1 MCRWAAWSGAPILL
15 EDLLSAPANS
25 LINQSRHACKAK
37 TDVNAD
43 GFGVAWYGDRPFP
56 GQYRDVLPA
65 WSDANLR
72 SMAQHIRSPLF
83 LAHVRASTGTALSR
97 ENAHPFVHDHWCFMH
112 NGQVPGYANVRQR
125 IEGMIAPE
133 HYRSRQGSTD
143 SEALFLLAMGQGIDA
158 DPLGAMARAVEQV
171 ASMCGP
177 GLRFTAAFSD
187 GKRLF
192 AVRYTNDAYAPSL
205 YVRRC
210 ARGWSVVSEPL
221 DIGGEIWREVPAGH
235 AIVCDGRTL
244 TQHPFGLTARQ
255 AA

>member
-1 MCRWAAWSGAPILL
+1 MCRWAAWIGEPILL
-15 EDLLSAPANS
+15 EEVLSAPANS

-56 GQYRDVLPA
+56 GLYRDIHPA

-83 LAHVRASTGTALSR
+83 LAHVRASTGTPLSR
-97 ENAHPFVHDHWCFMH
+97 ENAHPFVHGTRCFMH
-112 NGQVPGYANVRQR
+112 NGQVPGWHGLRQR
-125 IEGMIAPE
+125 VDGMIAPE
-133 HYRSRQGSTD
+133 HYTGRAGSTD
-143 SEALFLLAMGQGIDA
+143 SEALFLLALRYGFADDA
-158 DPLGAMARAVEQV
+158 VGAVERAVLEV
-171 ASMCGP
+171 AALAAP

-187 GKRLF
+187 GRNLH
-192 AVRYTNDAYAPSL
+192 AVRWTNDAQAPSL

-221 DIGGEIWREVPAGH
+221 EIGTGDWLEVPVGE
-235 AIVCDGRTL
+235 AITCDGKTL
-244 TQHPFGLTARQ
+244 TRRSF
-255 AA
+255 AAMKAVA